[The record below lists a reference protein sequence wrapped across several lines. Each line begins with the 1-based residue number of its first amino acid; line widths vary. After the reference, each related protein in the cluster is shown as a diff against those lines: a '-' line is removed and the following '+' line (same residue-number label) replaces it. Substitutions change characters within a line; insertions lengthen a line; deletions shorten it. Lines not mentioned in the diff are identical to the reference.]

1 MFAKGVMMLDYSSIN
16 IIKQNNGTNGGKYI
30 QTPLVI

>member
-16 IIKQNNGTNGGKYI
+16 IIKQNNGNGGKYI